1 MTRYDPFSYGQLPLG
16 GKGPA
21 PSSPDD
27 ILFDPSASPQQAGSP
42 AMARGKAPVNPW
54 EAAGNDGF
62 AELLSPGAG
71 QSAAQVDANAMSF
84 GAEVLGEVKAAA
96 PAPARAPQQRILE
109 TKAKLKSATHAA
121 TAGGKASARDAQG
134 AQKQKQPKQK
144 QPLPHREL
152 EPMPL
157 PLRRRSIVLSFVG
170 TLTVAGGGLAAAHWL
185 YFVQHNPI
193 LGGIVAAASV
203 VAGAITWL
211 LLRR

>member
-1 MTRYDPFSYGQLPLG
+1 MTRYDPFSYGQLPMG
-16 GKGPA
+16 EKGPG

-27 ILFDPSASPQQAGSP
+27 ILFDPAASPHQAGSP
-42 AMARGKAPVNPW
+42 AMARGKAQLNQW

-62 AELLSPGAG
+62 ADLLSPGAG
-71 QSAAQVDANAMSF
+71 QSAAQVDANAMAF
-84 GAEVLGEVKAAA
+84 GAEVLGEVDAAA
-96 PAPARAPQQRILE
+96 PAPARARQQRIQE
-109 TKAKLKSATHAA
+109 TKAKPKSATPAA
-121 TAGGKASARDAQG
+121 TVGGMASAADAQE
-134 AQKQKQPKQK
+134 APKQK
-144 QPLPHREL
+144 QPLPRREL

-157 PLRRRSIVLSFVG
+157 RRRSVVLSLFG
-170 TLTVAGGGLAAAHWL
+170 TLSVAGGGLAAAGWL

>member
-42 AMARGKAPVNPW
+42 AMARGKAQVNPW

-62 AELLSPGAG
+62 ADLLSPGAG
-71 QSAAQVDANAMSF
+71 HSAAQVDANAMAF
-84 GAEVLGEVKAAA
+84 GAEVLGEVDAAA
-96 PAPARAPQQRILE
+96 PAPARAPQQRIPE
-109 TKAKLKSATHAA
+109 TKAKPKSATRAA
-121 TAGGKASARDAQG
+121 TVGGMASAADAQE
-134 AQKQKQPKQK
+134 APKQK
-144 QPLPHREL
+144 QPLPRREL

-157 PLRRRSIVLSFVG
+157 RRRSVVLSLFG
-170 TLTVAGGGLAAAHWL
+170 TLTVAGGGLAAAGWL

>member
-42 AMARGKAPVNPW
+42 AMARGKAQVNPW
-54 EAAGNDGF
+54 EAAGADGF
-62 AELLSPGAG
+62 ADLLSPGAG
-71 QSAAQVDANAMSF
+71 QSAAQVDANAMAF
-84 GAEVLGEVKAAA
+84 GAEVLGEVAAAA
-96 PAPARAPQQRILE
+96 PAPARAPQQRIPE
-109 TKAKLKSATHAA
+109 TRAKSKPATRAA
-121 TAGGKASARDAQG
+121 TAGGSVSAADAQE
-134 AQKQKQPKQK
+134 APKQK
-144 QPLPHREL
+144 QPLPRREL

-157 PLRRRSIVLSFVG
+157 PLRRRSVVLSLFG
-170 TLTVAGGGLAAAHWL
+170 TLTVAGGGLAAAGWL